1 MGRNFS
7 ENTLKQLQYGEGQ
20 TLEGDAALFLLK
32 GLLQSGVS
40 YLGGYP
46 GAPTSTLFD
55 AISDSYDPILKPMG
69 IYFEGSGNE
78 ASAASLLQI
87 SVDNPIRGAVNWKVV
102 GTNVASDVLAHVSS
116 SGVKGGV
123 LVFVGEDYGLD
134 STTVAEKTQPYALKS
149 GMAVIDPP
157 GDPARMAWLVEQGFK
172 LSEASEMP
180 VFYLLRTRVGNL
192 KGSIECR
199 DNLEP
204 AINMHRPVDKLEVV
218 RPRIPQPPF
227 SLEQERNKF
236 EVRIP
241 AAQRF
246 VVDNNLNEIKG
257 NLNSKIGLITHGCF
271 YNTTI
276 RALHTLGLAEL
287 DGTTDLAIL
296 VLNVIEPLVPD
307 QIVNFIQGK
316 DSVLII
322 EEGMPNIIETNI
334 RAMFQERG
342 LQADIHGKDILP
354 KANEYTPDVMIKGLA
369 RFLATRAAESSLRD
383 RITAQARH
391 IAEHLTKAATLLTE
405 PLIRR
410 SPIFCTGC
418 PERPIFSALK
428 IAEKE
433 FGKIHYAG
441 DIGCYSMGSFAPF
454 FMTDSV
460 TGMGTALATTG
471 AMQHLSK
478 EKMVSF
484 MGDGTFWHS
493 GLTTSFANSV
503 YNNQDGVAV
512 IFENGW
518 TSMTGEQE
526 NPASGQNNMGQPIA
540 SMNIEQTLKAMGVK
554 SVERVNP
561 YHFHESIAAFR
572 RAMKNTERG
581 LKVIISDAE
590 CMLQKQRRERPEKAK
605 QMKAGERLVDAKFG
619 IDDDVCTGD
628 HSCMRFNGC
637 PSLTLKPNPNKL
649 RDHEV
654 ATIINSCV
662 GCGLCGEVTHEAV
675 LCPSFYRTEVTHN
688 PTWWDK
694 LWFGINRTLIRAVSG
709 VAV

>member
-1 MGRNFS
+1 MGRNYS
-7 ENTLKQLQYGEGQ
+7 AAMLKQLEFGAGE

-32 GLLQSGVS
+32 ALLQSGIS
-40 YLGGYP
+40 YMGGYP

-55 AISDSYDPILKPMG
+55 AMSDAYDPILKPLG
-69 IYFEGSGNE
+69 VYFEGSGNE
-78 ASAASLLQI
+78 AAAASLLQI

-123 LVFVGEDYGLD
+123 VVFVGEDYGLD

-157 GDPARMAWLVEQGFK
+157 ADPQRMADLVEEAFA

-192 KGSIECR
+192 KGSIVCR
-199 DNLEP
+199 DNIEP
-204 AINMHRPVDKLEVV
+204 QISTRRKVERLDVV

-227 SLEQERNKF
+227 SLDQERSKF
-236 EVRIP
+236 EQRIP
-241 AAQRF
+241 AARRF
-246 VVDNNLNEIKG
+246 ITERGLNEVKG
-257 NLNSKIGLITHGCF
+257 NADSRIGLITHGVF

-276 RALHTLGLAEL
+276 RALHSLGLADL
-287 DGTTDLAIL
+287 DGTTDVAIL
-296 VLNVIEPLVPD
+296 NLNVIEPLVPD
-307 QIVNFIQGK
+307 QILDFIRGK

-322 EEGMPNIIETNI
+322 EEGMPNLIEMGI
-334 RAMFQERG
+334 RATLQECG
-342 LQADIHGKDILP
+342 VQADVHGKDLLP
-354 KANEYTPDVMIKGLA
+354 RANEYAPDVLIRGLA
-369 RFLATRAAESSLRD
+369 QFLGPRLAEPAQSDAVAARARGVA
-383 RITAQARH
+383 AH
-391 IAEHLTKAATLLTE
+391 IKRAATLLPET
-405 PLIRR
+405 LVRR
-410 SPIFCTGC
+410 SAIFCTGC

-428 IAEKE
+428 IAEHE
-433 FGKIHYAG
+433 FGQVHYAG

-471 AMQHLSK
+471 AMQQLST

-512 IFENGW
+512 IFQNGW

-526 NPASGQNNMGQPIA
+526 NPASGVNNLGDPIA
-540 SMNIEQTLKAMGVK
+540 QMNIEGTLKAMGVK

-561 YHFHESIAAFR
+561 YNFRDSLSAIR
-572 RAMKNTERG
+572 RAMRSTERG

-590 CMLQKQRRERPEKAK
+590 CMLQKQRRARPERAKAIA
-605 QMKAGERLVDAKFG
+605 AGQRVADQKFG

-628 HSCMRFNGC
+628 HSCMRYNGC
-637 PSLTLKPNPNKL
+637 PSLTLKPSPNKL
-649 RDHEV
+649 REYDI
-654 ATIINSCV
+654 ATINNSCV

-675 LCPSFYRTEVTHN
+675 LCPSFYRTEVVYN
-688 PTWWDK
+688 PTWWDR
-694 LWFGINRTLIRAVSG
+694 LWFGVHRSLIRAVSG
-709 VAV
+709 VSV